1 MVRDP
6 GGLAGRPLFL
16 LTGGEDIVSSSQSGS
31 SVSDF
36 TTVEGLKEGPAMGSI
51 GSSDLIGV
59 MKVAVVAWLWVKAP
73 EVMVAEARKF
83 ESRMF
88 GVMSS
93 ESLMTH

>member
-16 LTGGEDIVSSSQSGS
+16 LTGREDIVSSSQSGS

-36 TTVEGLKEGPAMGSI
+36 TTVEGLKEGPAM